1 MEVKI
6 LSKTINLGIEGMTC
20 AACAQR
26 IEKTLNKDPNIFS
39 AVVNLAT
46 ESGKVAFN
54 PAELTEADIYNK
66 IKKIGYIP
74 VKEKADQEAIAK
86 KEFQLHRA
94 RLIVAIIL
102 SIPLLLSMLD
112 HLPFSN
118 SMSLGL
124 LMNPWFQMVPATIVQ
139 FVIGAPFYV
148 SAYRAVRGGLANMDV
163 LVVLGTSVA
172 YGLSVVNTL
181 RYQFGHLH
189 HPVLYFETSAVL
201 ITFVLL
207 GKYLEKRAKNQTTA
221 AITSLIQLQPNE
233 AIVLADGIE
242 KEISIQSIKLGDI
255 VKVVPG
261 QKMPVDGKIIKG
273 TTTVD
278 ESLLTGESLPIDKKL
293 NDSVIA
299 GSINQNG
306 AILVEVTRIGQETTL
321 SQIIKIIENAQGDK
335 VPIQRLADKISS
347 IFVPAVIA
355 VSILTF
361 SVWIIVSGD
370 FYMAINGA
378 VSVLVIACPCA
389 LGLATPTA
397 IMVGSGASA
406 KHGILFKGGQYLEN
420 LEKVETV
427 VFDKTGTLTT
437 GQPEVV
443 SADYPDLSTLSL
455 IVSAEANSEHPLSKA
470 ILRYGKQMQLELAAI
485 SQFEALP
492 GFGIS
497 ALINQKAVLIGNRN
511 LMLNAG
517 VDLQFVDDGILSHEN
532 QGKTLVFAAIN
543 QKHIATFAIR
553 DKIKPESKLAVK
565 RLTELGK
572 KVVMLSGDNLVTAR
586 AIAKEIGIGEVVAE
600 VLPGEKAE
608 QIKRLQANQSVAMI
622 GDGVNDA
629 PALVTSDVGIAM
641 GTGSDVAI
649 ESADVTLVS
658 GEVTKVVDAVQI
670 SKQTMK
676 TIRENLFWAL
686 IYNLI
691 GIPIAASGLL
701 APWLAGAAMAFS
713 SISVVLNSLRLKFI
727 VEKNM
732 SKQNKN

>member
-1 MEVKI
+1 MEVSI

-26 IEKTLNKDPNIFS
+26 IEKTLNRDPNIYS

-54 PAELTEADIYNK
+54 PTELTEADIYNK

-74 VKEKADQEAIAK
+74 VKKKADQEAIAK
-86 KEFQLHRA
+86 KEFRLHQI
-94 RLIVAIIL
+94 RLIAAIVL
-102 SIPLLLSMLD
+102 SFPLLLSMLD
-112 HLPFSN
+112 HLPFTTE
-118 SMSLGL
+118 MSLGF
-124 LMNPWFQMVPATIVQ
+124 LMNPWFQMILATIVQ

-172 YGLSVVNTL
+172 YGLSIVNTF

-221 AITSLIQLQPNE
+221 AITSLIKLQPNE
-233 AIVLADGIE
+233 AIVLTEGIE
-242 KEISIQSIKLGDI
+242 EVTSIQAIKLGDI

-273 TTTVD
+273 ITTVD

-306 AILVEVTRIGQETTL
+306 AILVEVTRIGQDTTL
-321 SQIIKIIENAQGDK
+321 SQIINIIENAQGDK

-347 IFVPAVIA
+347 IFVPTVIA
-355 VSILTF
+355 ISILTF
-361 SVWIIVSGD
+361 AVWLIFNGD
-370 FYMAINGA
+370 FYMAVNGA

-443 SADYPDLSTLSL
+443 EADYQDLSVLSL

-470 ILRYGKQMQLELAAI
+470 ILRYGKQMMLPKSEI
-485 SQFEALP
+485 TKFESLP

-497 ALINQKAVLIGNRN
+497 ASANQQAILIGNRA

-517 VDLQFVDDGILSHEN
+517 VDLQFADEILGLEN
-532 QGKTLVFAAIN
+532 KGRTLVFAAIDK
-543 QKHIATFAIR
+543 KHIATFAIQ

-565 RLTELGK
+565 RLAKLGK
-572 KVVMLSGDNLVTAR
+572 RVVMLSGDNRATAE
-586 AIAKEIGIGEVVAE
+586 AIAEEIGIKEVIAE
-600 VLPGEKAE
+600 VLPSEKAS
-608 QIKRLQANQSVAMI
+608 QIKQLQGSQSVAMV

-727 VEKNM
+727 VEKNI
-732 SKQNKN
+732 SN